1 MKRFCI
7 TGGIACGK
15 SAVATRLAAAGW
27 QVIDADVIAREQLQP
42 GAEGYK
48 KTVDAFGK
56 NILNDAHL
64 VDRTLLGRLVFA
76 DAGKRVKL
84 NSILHPLIRTVAEQH
99 LQAHERRYP
108 GVPAVTVI
116 PLLHETGGAGRFDS
130 VACVAATPACQ
141 LARLRARGLDEDA
154 AKQRIQAQWPVAEK
168 IQHSQLVL
176 WNNGSLALL
185 DRQLERLKHLWLSS

>member
-15 SAVATRLAAAGW
+15 SAAAARLAAVGW

-56 NILNDAHL
+56 NILNDARL

-76 DAGKRVKL
+76 DAGKRVML
-84 NSILHPLIRTVAEQH
+84 NSILHPLIRAVVEQR
-99 LQAHERRYP
+99 LQAHGRRWP

-116 PLLHETGGAGRFDS
+116 PLLHETDGAGRFDS
-130 VACVAATPACQ
+130 VACVAATPAGQ

-154 AKQRIQAQWPVAEK
+154 AKQRMRAQWPVEEK
-168 IQHSQLVL
+168 IRHSQLVL
-176 WNNGSLALL
+176 WNNGSFDLL
-185 DRQLERLKHLWLSS
+185 DRQVARLQHLWLSS